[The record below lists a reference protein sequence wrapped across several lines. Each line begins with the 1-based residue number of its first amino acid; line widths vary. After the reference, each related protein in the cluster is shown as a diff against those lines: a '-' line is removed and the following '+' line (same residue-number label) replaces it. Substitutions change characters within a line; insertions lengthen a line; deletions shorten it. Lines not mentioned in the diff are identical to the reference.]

1 MRAARFIQ
9 AFGCLPVITTG
20 AQMKRKRA
28 WLTLLLLTV
37 LLVSSSEA
45 QQRKRNS
52 NQSAKTARSSRIY
65 DAYVGQYLLSDGSPR
80 GEVITITKSGNRLI
94 AECYFKTE
102 NAFEL
107 LPESE
112 DKFVHKLTDD
122 YKLSFAF
129 IKDVNG
135 RVPQLIFTKGYPDR
149 RIAETANRISSLI
162 PYTPSSKK
170 LSEYVGQYQV
180 RSGGPIN
187 EYIVEDGVLYV
198 FDRGM
203 ARNGV
208 VEKQGLFPD
217 SKDRFLLTAR
227 HVIFTF
233 MRDERGKVTAV
244 EVVKSPTS
252 KFVAYRL

>member
-1 MRAARFIQ
+1 MERRH
-9 AFGCLPVITTG
+9 G
-20 AQMKRKRA
+20 
-28 WLTLLLLTV
+28 WLALLWITV
-37 LLVSSSEA
+37 LLFSSSEA
-45 QQRKRNS
+45 QQRRRNS
-52 NQSAKTARSSRIY
+52 NQPAKTAGSSTAY
-65 DAYVGQYLLSDGSPR
+65 DAYVGQYLLPGGEPR
-80 GEVITITKSGNRLI
+80 GDVITITKSGNRLI

-107 LPESE
+107 LPEAE

-122 YKLSFAF
+122 YKLSFTF
-129 IKDVNG
+129 VKDANG

-162 PYTPSSKK
+162 PYTPSPPK
-170 LSEYVGQYQV
+170 LSEYVGKYQV

-208 VEKQGLFPD
+208 VEKLGLFPD
-217 SKDRFLLTAR
+217 SEDRFLMKIKHTT
-227 HVIFTF
+227 ITF
-233 MRDERGKVTAV
+233 LRDERGKVTQV